1 MRGKGKVKKI
11 LAVLTV
17 LVLAMTT
24 IFANPGDTET
34 HTVVITATVSEVVPS
49 FLLLYNTSYTNAE
62 ALNNDGTQNPPVYY
76 GQFKDGAYYELPAA
90 ISTGLDLSKEDIT
103 AEFYAVIARGARQTA
118 DYLLTFEAGE
128 FDTKSNKVDKPT
140 KCTESTLESTIDPA
154 LENVISASE
163 ISSVDGNSQTA
174 KISLNGSLASAQVNL
189 LRFRATW
196 TKDTTIDTGTYSAD
210 VKMIVSSL

>member
-1 MRGKGKVKKI
+1 MKKL

-17 LVLAMTT
+17 LVLAMTM

-49 FLLLYNTSYTNAE
+49 FMLLYNTSYTNAE
-62 ALNNDGTQNPPVYY
+62 ALNNNPPNYY
-76 GQFKDGAYYELPAA
+76 GQFTDGASYELPAA
-90 ISTGLDLSKEDIT
+90 ISTGLDLSKEDIV

-118 DYLLTFEAGE
+118 DYLLTFEAGA
-128 FDTKSNKVDKPT
+128 FDTKANKVNKPT
-140 KCTESTLESTIDPA
+140 ECTESTLESTIDPA

-174 KISLNGSLASAQVNL
+174 KISLNGSLASTQVNL
-189 LRFRATW
+189 LRFVATW

-210 VKMIVSSL
+210 VKMTVSSL